1 MLDLETSQE
10 NLFFDLENPRDKTIL
25 YAINKE
31 SLEKDGS
38 LFRKIKQQVSQ
49 FSDENTSVS
58 YKIFP
63 TNYDDDYVYSLS
75 YASFIQK

>member
-1 MLDLETSQE
+1 MTL
-10 NLFFDLENPRDKTIL
+10 
-25 YAINKE
+25 
-31 SLEKDGS
+31 
-38 LFRKIKQQVSQ
+38 IKQQVNQ